1 MPLTPNLTLRVIG
14 IFARS
19 NLSTAPRTGG
29 SNLPNNEYTGQAPGA
44 ALRFAPKMAKLK
56 TFVATAS
63 MAQGESA
70 SASRHFGDFEAKQ
83 KASVIVAMHAGR
95 VLVLAHLISMT

>member
-1 MPLTPNLTLRVIG
+1 
-14 IFARS
+14 
-19 NLSTAPRTGG
+19 
-29 SNLPNNEYTGQAPGA
+29 
-44 ALRFAPKMAKLK
+44 MAKLK

-95 VLVLAHLISMT
+95 VLVLAHLISMS

>member
-1 MPLTPNLTLRVIG
+1 MRDQTFPQRREPEDRTFPTTNTQGRRPAPLCAMPKN
-14 IFARS
+14 
-19 NLSTAPRTGG
+19 
-29 SNLPNNEYTGQAPGA
+29 
-44 ALRFAPKMAKLK
+44 AKLK

-63 MAQGESA
+63 MAQGASA